1 MAATLPLP
9 LAGQRR
15 FFSRYTNFLP
25 PDASGRHSGCIPG
38 NGAVWQEGEYPV
50 WQGGESP
57 SARVNIG
64 IGARSSDMLID
75 VTRPE
80 NKSAQGEVDDGS
92 RSVGPFWQGSHN
104 IIAGISKPVMPG
116 TPVARSTRS
125 ATPHRPHQST
135 LHHGNVFTLVTDRD
149 RVTDHPRN
157 ASYFSKQSTFTTLPN
172 LVTTGGLCVTHK
184 KRVLCA
190 GAPSG
195 CKVLSISTEERS
207 LSSISLPPPPMSTA
221 SS

>member
-1 MAATLPLP
+1 
-9 LAGQRR
+9 
-15 FFSRYTNFLP
+15 
-25 PDASGRHSGCIPG
+25 
-38 NGAVWQEGEYPV
+38 
-50 WQGGESP
+50 
-57 SARVNIG
+57 
-64 IGARSSDMLID
+64 MLID

-207 LSSISLPPPPMSTA
+207 LSSISLPPPPMSTT
-221 SS
+221 SSSPISSPLVSRFRGLFLILMHFICVYFEELSAVEALAENITG